1 MDRMYRAAGPAR
13 SAATRLAPPAPRR
26 RPARPRSAGAVAVGG
41 GGYGFPMAARTKSAK
56 DRPSYRCT
64 ECGWT
69 TAKWLGRCPECQ
81 AWGTV
86 EEYGAAPAVRTTAAG
101 RVSAPALPIGQ
112 VDGRQATARSTGV
125 PELDRVLGGG
135 LVPGAVVL
143 LAGEPG
149 VGKSTL
155 LLDVAAKAA
164 GPEHPTLYVTGE
176 ESAGQVRLRA
186 DRINALHDHLYLA
199 AETNLASVLGHLDEV
214 KPSLLILDS
223 VQTIASPEIDG
234 APGGMAQVREVAGA
248 LIRASKERG
257 MSTLLV
263 GHVTKDGAIAG
274 PRLLEHLVD
283 VVLHFEGDRHARLR
297 LVRGVKNRY
306 GATDEVGCFE
316 LHDEGITGL
325 TDPSGLFLTRRDEP
339 VPGTCLTVTL
349 EGRRPLVAEVQALTV
364 ESQIPS
370 PRRTT
375 SGLETSRVSMM
386 LAVLEQRGRIS
397 ALGKRDIYSATVGGV
412 KLSEPAADLAIALAL
427 ASAASDTPLPKNL
440 VAIGEVGLAGE
451 VRRVTGVQRRLAEA
465 HRLGFTHALVP
476 ADPGKVPA
484 GMTVTEVANMGDA
497 LRVLPRGR
505 RRGDNDGPGKGPE
518 SAPWG
523 AREAAARGGRG
534 GGRDSGR
541 GAARDEDREPF

>member
-1 MDRMYRAAGPAR
+1 
-13 SAATRLAPPAPRR
+13 
-26 RPARPRSAGAVAVGG
+26 
-41 GGYGFPMAARTKSAK
+41 MAARTKSTK

-64 ECGWT
+64 ECGWQ
-69 TAKWLGRCPECQ
+69 TAKWLGRCPECH

-86 EEYGAAPAVRTTAAG
+86 EEYGSAPAVRTTAPG
-101 RVSAPALPIGQ
+101 RVTTSALPIGQ
-112 VDGRQATARSTGV
+112 VDGKQATARSTGV

-143 LAGEPG
+143 VAGEPG

-155 LLDVAAKAA
+155 LLDVAAKSASS
-164 GPEHPTLYVTGE
+164 EHRTLYVTGE
-176 ESAGQVRLRA
+176 ESASQVRLRA
-186 DRINALHDHLYLA
+186 DRIHAIHDHLYLA
-199 AETNLASVLGHLDEV
+199 AETDLSTVLGHIEAV
-214 KPSLLILDS
+214 QPSLLILDS
-223 VQTIASPEIDG
+223 VQTVASPEIDG

-248 LIRASKERG
+248 LIRASKDRG

-263 GHVTKDGAIAG
+263 GHVTKDGNIAG

-283 VVLHFEGDRHARLR
+283 VVLNFEGDRHARLR

-306 GATDEVGCFE
+306 GTTDEVGCFE

-325 TDPSGLFLTRRDEP
+325 ADPSGLFLTRRDDP

-364 ESQIPS
+364 DTQIPT

-386 LAVLEQRGRIS
+386 LAVLEQRGRIK
-397 ALGKRDIYSATVGGV
+397 ALGKQDIYSATVGGV
-412 KLSEPAADLAIALAL
+412 RLSEPAADLAVALAL
-427 ASAASDTPLPKNL
+427 ASSASDTPLPKNL

-476 ADPGKVPA
+476 ADPGKIPE
-484 GMTVTEVANMGDA
+484 GMKVLEVADISDA
-497 LRVLPRGR
+497 LRVLPRSR
-505 RRGDNDGPGKGPE
+505 RRE
-518 SAPWG
+518 
-523 AREAAARGGRG
+523 ARQEG
-534 GGRDSGR
+534 
-541 GAARDEDREPF
+541 EDRR